1 MKPFS
6 PFLLTLLRSQVRV
19 RVSAQSEQS
28 SLDVPLLSKAESIDR
43 KQWGIYTPRAKAA
56 HVLSINGRL
65 NSSG

>member
-1 MKPFS
+1 MKPLS

-28 SLDVPLLSKAESIDR
+28 SLDVLLPSQAESIDR

-56 HVLSINGRL
+56 RVLSINGGL
-65 NSSG
+65 NSPG